1 MAWLQILLFWCYCCF
16 FINISYS
23 QTDTIY
29 RGQSLRVGE
38 KLESANKEFRLEFF
52 SLDANKTHYIG
63 IFYNLPSNMTLFSDD
78 SRPVWIAN
86 RDNPIPYAS
95 GNNLTLDDEGKLKI
109 NDGTD
114 SFILSSYNGTA
125 RNASA
130 TLFDNGN
137 FVLVELE
144 TNGSVK
150 KTLWQSFEHPTDT
163 LLPGMKIGRNRI
175 TGENWSLTS
184 WRSEDEPAS
193 GSFTIGIDSTDQLTI
208 WWEGRVYWMSG
219 RWSNGTFSNVSRIS
233 HYDYV
238 NMSFVST
245 DDERYMTYT
254 VSGTRTLSRYT
265 IDSFGL
271 IKERGAAGPFGVC
284 FYKPSAGC
292 VSEESIECPV
302 RNASLFERMQNSV
315 TGNRFRFE
323 NNNMS
328 LFDCK
333 RECEK
338 NCSCG
343 AFASITATGTGCEI
357 WSNVSILS
365 SQDQDV
371 YIPGGDSVPTGNRST
386 STVPSTISLPPDLS
400 PAPSPATP
408 MSPDSS
414 PRTSI
419 KWWIWLIAAVG
430 LTILIGLSS
439 LYYLLRGKGKAKAT
453 ALLLLNQSANIAKRR
468 KTDKKMSQD
477 VQLYSFESLAIATDN
492 FSLGNKLGE
501 GGFGPVYKGELPDE
515 QEVAIKR
522 LSTSSGQGLVEFKNE
537 ILLIAKLQHTNLV
550 RLLGYCT
557 QGEERILVY
566 EYMHNKSLDF
576 FLFDTNKKEL
586 LNWDTRFKIIEGVAQ
601 GLLYLHKY
609 SRLTVIHRDLKAS
622 NILLDSDMNP
632 KISDFGMARI
642 FGRQESE
649 ANTKRIVGTHGY
661 MSPEY
666 ALRGIVSTKTDVF
679 SFGVL
684 LLEIVS
690 GKKSNSCY
698 DSEHPLNLIGLA
710 WELWREERALELIDV
725 TLIESCSR
733 DEVMR
738 CIHVGLLCVQ
748 DYAKDRPSMSSVVS
762 MLTND
767 TRQTP
772 PLPERPGF
780 FIERGDQRAQIS
792 EEVERYSING
802 LSISELKA
810 R

>member
-1 MAWLQILLFWCYCCF
+1 MALLQILLFWCCCCF

-23 QTDTIY
+23 QTDTIFQ
-29 RGQSLRVGE
+29 GQNLRVGE

-78 SRPVWIAN
+78 SRPVWVAN

-109 NDGTD
+109 IYGSD
-114 SFILSSYNGTA
+114 SSIILSSYNATA

-137 FVLVELE
+137 FVLVELN
-144 TNGSVK
+144 TNGSVN

-184 WRSEDEPAS
+184 WRSEDEPAL

-208 WWEGRVYWMSG
+208 WWEGRVHWMSG
-219 RWSNGTFSNVSRIS
+219 RWRNGAFSNVSRIS

-238 NMSFVST
+238 NLSFVST
-245 DDERYMTYT
+245 DDERYVTYT
-254 VSGTRTLSRYT
+254 VSGTQTLSKYT

-284 FYKPSAGC
+284 FYKPSPGC
-292 VSEESIECPV
+292 VTEESIECPT
-302 RNASLFERMQNSV
+302 RNTSWFERMQSSV
-315 TGNRFRFE
+315 SGNRFRFE
-323 NNNMS
+323 NNDMS

-343 AFASITATGTGCEI
+343 AFASITVTGTGCEI

-371 YIPGGDSVPTGNRST
+371 FIPIG
-386 STVPSTISLPPDLS
+386 
-400 PAPSPATP
+400 A
-408 MSPDSS
+408 
-414 PRTSI
+414 I

-439 LYYLLRGKGKAKAT
+439 LYYLLRGKGKATAT
-453 ALLLLNQSANIAKRR
+453 ASLLLNQRVNIAKWR
-468 KTDKKMSQD
+468 KTESQD
-477 VQLYSFESLAIATDN
+477 VQLYSFQSLAIATDN

-501 GGFGPVYKGELPDE
+501 GGFGPVYKGELPDG

-522 LSTSSGQGLVEFKNE
+522 LSTSSGQGLLEFKNE

-733 DEVMR
+733 NEVMR

-748 DYAKDRPSMSSVVS
+748 DYAKDRPSMSNVVS

-767 TRQTP
+767 TRQP
-772 PLPERPGF
+772 PPPPERPGF